1 MKLTHRSAIVIT
13 VTACLGSACA
23 GSAQQAVSQQRAP
36 AAAAATG
43 AGYEHVR
50 TATARFQ
57 DLNVAL
63 KEGYIRDPTNMCVTA
78 PMEGAPKQ
86 LGAMGVHYFRP
97 DLLGITAQAPRV
109 AGTGTHTDFSS
120 PAVLIYE
127 PQADGR
133 MMLVAIENLVW
144 ADAWRAKSKELPTFE
159 GNEYYRMV
167 DNPVTPD
174 VDEAHGFM
182 PHFEL
187 HMWLYKANPN
197 GMFAPFNPTVTCE
210 HHRPAGGTIGQ
221 R

>member
-1 MKLTHRSAIVIT
+1 MKSASQSVIVC
-13 VTACLGSACA
+13 TAIACIGLA
-23 GSAQQAVSQQRAP
+23 QLGSAQQVSQQQ
-36 AAAAATG
+36 AATAAG
-43 AGYEHVR
+43 AKGGGYEDIR

-78 PMEGAPKQ
+78 AMEGAPKQ

-97 DLLGITAQAPRV
+97 DLLGLTAQAPRV
-109 AGTGTHTDFSS
+109 TGNGTHTDFSK

-133 MMLVAIENLVW
+133 MVLVAIENLVW
-144 ADAWRAKSKELPTFE
+144 VDAWQAKSKALPAFE

-167 DNPVTPD
+167 DNPATPD

-187 HMWLYKANPN
+187 HMWLYKNNPN
-197 GMFAPFNPTVTCE
+197 GMFAPFNPGVTCD
-210 HHRPAGGTIGQ
+210 HHRSTADAAGKP
-221 R
+221 

>member
-1 MKLTHRSAIVIT
+1 MKFASQSVIVCTAI
-13 VTACLGSACA
+13 ACIGVAQLA
-23 GSAQQAVSQQRAP
+23 SAQQVSQQQ
-36 AAAAATG
+36 AATAAVAKG
-43 AGYEHVR
+43 GGYEEIR
-50 TATARFQ
+50 AATARFQ

-78 PMEGAPKQ
+78 AMEGAPKQ

-97 DLLGITAQAPRV
+97 DLLGLMAQAPRV
-109 AGTGTHTDFSS
+109 TGNGTHTDFSK

-133 MMLVAIENLVW
+133 MVLVAIENLVW
-144 ADAWRAKSKELPTFE
+144 VDAWQAKSKTLPAFE

-167 DNPVTPD
+167 DNPATPD

-187 HMWLYKANPN
+187 HMWLYKNNPN
-197 GMFAPFNPTVTCE
+197 GMFAPFNPGVTCD
-210 HHRPAGGTIGQ
+210 HHRSTASAPGQ

>member
-1 MKLTHRSAIVIT
+1 MKFASQSVIAC
-13 VTACLGSACA
+13 TAFACI
-23 GSAQQAVSQQRAP
+23 GVAQLASGQQVSQQQ
-36 AAAAATG
+36 AATAAVAKG
-43 AGYEHVR
+43 GGYEEIR
-50 TATARFQ
+50 AATARFQ

-78 PMEGAPKQ
+78 AMEGAPKQ

-97 DLLGITAQAPRV
+97 DLLGLTAQAPRV
-109 AGTGTHTDFSS
+109 TGTGTHTDFSK

-133 MMLVAIENLVW
+133 MVLVAIENLVW
-144 ADAWRAKSKELPTFE
+144 VDAWQAKSKALPAFE

-167 DNPVTPD
+167 DNPATPD
-174 VDEAHGFM
+174 IDEAHGFM

-187 HMWLYKANPN
+187 HMWLYKNNPN
-197 GMFAPFNPTVTCE
+197 GMFAPFNPGVTCD
-210 HHRPAGGTIGQ
+210 HHRSPASASGQ